1 MKHGLQKSMLT
12 GGLLLALSAWG
23 GEVDGTAQA
32 LLKQLRQQ
40 MPAGTHVEVAPSPL
54 PGLYQITLDGQVIYM
69 SADGRYVI
77 NGTLRDLKS
86 NRNLTEEAQRKARL
100 ALLKPYPKDRMI
112 TYPAKGTQKREMWV
126 FDDIHCP
133 YCRKLHRIL
142 PKLQAAGITV
152 HVLFFPRAGLNS
164 RSYLDAVHVWCSDKR
179 RETLDAAMQGK
190 PVPATKGSCR
200 NPVAEHLSL
209 AGKIGVSGTPYMVLD
224 NGEAVPGY
232 VPPEK
237 LIPYLVGRDTTTP

>member
-1 MKHGLQKSMLT
+1 MKKGLQKSMLA
-12 GGLLLALSAWG
+12 GGLLLALSVWG
-23 GEVDGTAQA
+23 GERDETAQV

-40 MPAGTHVEVAPSPL
+40 IPAGTHVEVVPSPL

-100 ALLKPYPKDRMI
+100 ALLKPYPKEKMI
-112 TYPAKGTQKREMWV
+112 TYPAKGEEKRSLWV

-133 YCRKLHRIL
+133 YCRKLHRIM

-164 RSYLDAVHVWCSDKR
+164 RSYLDAVRVWCSDKR
-179 RETLDAAMQGK
+179 REALDAAMEGK
-190 PVPATKGSCR
+190 AVQAKGSCR

-209 AGKIGVSGTPYMVLD
+209 AEKIGVSGTPYMVLD
-224 NGEAVPGY
+224 NGEAIPGY

-237 LIPYLVGRDTTTP
+237 LIPYLVGRNATGH